1 MTSARQSFIA
11 GTRAIAPLL
20 VAALPFGLVYGVAVT
35 QSSIPNWQGGLASP
49 LIVGGAAQFALIDL
63 IDDNASWAL
72 AVGTALVI
80 NLRFAMYSGALAP
93 SFSEFSTRWR
103 LGLAFLM
110 TDQIAVTALIEY
122 DRNSDPFHRRWFYLG
137 AGIPFAAVWVIS
149 TGLGIAFGSD
159 IPDSW
164 ELGLAVPIV
173 FIGRLMPSI
182 KNRPS
187 LVAAAVGGTIAFVTA
202 SLPNG
207 LNIIVGAL
215 AGVSAGLIVPTD
227 AEEGTS

>member
-1 MTSARQSFIA
+1 MTSTRQSFIT

-20 VAALPFGLVYGVAVT
+20 VAALPFGLVYGVAVS
-35 QSSIPNWQGGLASP
+35 QSSIADWQGGLASP
-49 LIVGGAAQFALIDL
+49 LIVAGAAQFALIDL

-93 SFSEFSTRWR
+93 SFSQFPTRWR
-103 LGLAFLM
+103 VGLAFLM
-110 TDQIAVTALIEY
+110 TDQIAVTSLIEY
-122 DRNSDPFHRRWFYLG
+122 DRNSDPVHRRWFYLG
-137 AGIPFAAVWVIS
+137 AGVPFATVWVIS
-149 TGLGIAFGSD
+149 TWLGITFGSD

-173 FIGRLMPSI
+173 FIGLLMPSI
-182 KNRPS
+182 NNRPS
-187 LVAAAVGGTIAFVTA
+187 LVAATVGGSVALVTA
-202 SLPNG
+202 PLPNG

-215 AGVSAGLIVPTD
+215 AGVSAGLTVPANAD
-227 AEEGTS
+227 EGTS